1 MADLSWNG
9 QPLKCR
15 MVGPSTPV
23 IYSPGRVVRVRFR
36 ADPSLSWDR
45 LVLKHLAGS
54 TYLVETEVG
63 EVYPLVLSTPP
74 LLRIDVVPS
83 PLTAVRG
90 PGLVTMV
97 EERPLRSA
105 SELCDLVE
113 GSGSKGTVEELQ
125 ILGSQSAEAGWQSFG
140 NEVWRPL
147 LPGTM
152 ELGEA
157 GPLPEGA
164 SFFGGLA
171 LVPTL
176 RGPVIYS
183 NQSLAD
189 LGFAEG
195 PPPAAALSART
206 GGSAPKGGVSYRP
219 GERSRAPAG
228 G

>member
-15 MVGPSTPV
+15 IVGPSTPA

-83 PLTAVRG
+83 PLTGVRG
-90 PGLVTMV
+90 PGIVTMTD
-97 EERPLRSA
+97 ERPLRTA

-113 GSGSKGTVEELQ
+113 SSGSRGSDEELRL
-125 ILGSQSAEAGWQSFG
+125 LGSQSVA
-140 NEVWRPL
+140 
-147 LPGTM
+147 
-152 ELGEA
+152 
-157 GPLPEGA
+157 
-164 SFFGGLA
+164 
-171 LVPTL
+171 
-176 RGPVIYS
+176 
-183 NQSLAD
+183 
-189 LGFAEG
+189 
-195 PPPAAALSART
+195 
-206 GGSAPKGGVSYRP
+206 
-219 GERSRAPAG
+219 AG
-228 G
+228 GAGGGEWCGAGA